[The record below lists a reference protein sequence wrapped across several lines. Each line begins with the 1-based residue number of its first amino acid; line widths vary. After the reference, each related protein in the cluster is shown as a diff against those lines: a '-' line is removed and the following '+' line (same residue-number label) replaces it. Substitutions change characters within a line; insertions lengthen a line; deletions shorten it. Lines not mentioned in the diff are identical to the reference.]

1 MRACLLPK
9 PHEFASALKI
19 AQAAVITGPG
29 SVQLAFDRD
38 ASVGGLGGL
47 GKQAALVVDQSIG
60 SPGCGPHCA
69 SRSNNAARMVKL
81 QQQCGNNVV
90 FYVVVSALT
99 NAARVSAEGGTGRPL
114 CR

>member
-19 AQAAVITGPG
+19 AQAAVITGPS

-47 GKQAALVVDQSIG
+47 GKQAALVVDQHRLSWMRA
-60 SPGCGPHCA
+60 P
-69 SRSNNAARMVKL
+69 SRVAFE
-81 QQQCGNNVV
+81 QCGA
-90 FYVVVSALT
+90 Y
-99 NAARVSAEGGTGRPL
+99 G
-114 CR
+114 